1 MQSQAER
8 HFFKLIFGIWLFAAF
23 AMILLSRD
31 AISAWKMGDP
41 DDQMRLLQVRDW
53 VAGQSWWDITQY
65 RMNAP
70 HGGDMHWSR
79 LVDVPLGLVIIMIRP
94 WLGPAVAEQVAASV
108 VPLLILAGFLFCYAL
123 AARSIFGALVAF
135 IATGLVVTIVPLLMQ
150 MVPMRIDHH
159 GWQILSFAAAIWA
172 LFDRRDDL
180 WPSIILGLFCAFW
193 IEISVEGLPFAALLL
208 GVSALG
214 WIFPRL
220 AVGSTRNTHFP
231 VAMAST
237 ALFAFLFFSATESWS
252 EPNYCD
258 ALSPVH
264 VAALAAIAAVVLTGT
279 WGAKKWPVLNTVYAR
294 LSISAVAG
302 VAGIATLMTVAPQCV
317 GDAFAGL
324 DPVVREYWFDRTPE
338 GLPLWAGPMDLAVQA
353 YAYMFAGGLAFAYV
367 AYCNRQVP
375 VSDKLRLGLL
385 YAGTIIIGVVVS
397 RTAVYAMILANLF
410 LAVML
415 LELFIAAE
423 RSNGL
428 TGRMGLRVFA
438 ILLAMP
444 SLSAVFIANQLNAVE
459 AKAAHANTP
468 SDEEF
473 TAKAR
478 ACQKTSA
485 AAALDQLPPSNIMA
499 GLDTNPAILLFSKH
513 SVVAS
518 GHHRNT
524 SAMADVIRTFTG
536 TPDQAGQIIR
546 ARDIRFVVI
555 CDGSYE
561 LALYARQAPD
571 GMLAQLRA
579 GEVPKWLDRK
589 PNIGPFQVFEVEQ
602 TYLPQEILP
611 S

>member
-1 MQSQAER
+1 MHKLAER
-8 HFFKLIFGIWLFAAF
+8 HFLKLIFGIWLSAAF

-31 AISAWKMGDP
+31 AILTWKMGDP

-70 HGGDMHWSR
+70 QGGDMHWSR
-79 LVDVPLGLVIIMIRP
+79 LVDVPLGLMIVMISP
-94 WLGPAVAEQVAASV
+94 WLGQAVAEQVASSL
-108 VPLLILAGFLFCYAL
+108 VPLLILAAFLFFYAL
-123 AARSIFGALVAF
+123 AARRIFGALVA
-135 IATGLVVTIVPLLMQ
+135 IVATGLVISIIPLLLQ
-150 MVPMRIDHH
+150 MVPLRIDHH

-172 LFDRRDDL
+172 LSDRRDRL
-180 WPSIILGLFCAFW
+180 LPSFILGLVCAFW

-208 GVSALG
+208 GMSALG
-214 WIFPRL
+214 WVFPRL
-220 AVGSTRNTHFP
+220 AVASTRNDRFP
-231 VAMAST
+231 VAVSST
-237 ALFAFLFFSATESWS
+237 ALFAFLFFNATESWS
-252 EPNYCD
+252 ESNHCD

-264 VAALAAIAAVVLTGT
+264 VDALAAIAAVVLIGAL
-279 WGAKKWPVLNTVYAR
+279 GAKKWSAIETVYAR
-294 LSISAVAG
+294 LTICAVAG
-302 VAGIATLMTVAPQCV
+302 VVGIATLLAIAPQCA

-324 DPVVREYWFDRTPE
+324 DPIVRQYWFDRTPE

-353 YAYMFAGGLAFAYV
+353 YAYMLAGGLAFFYV
-367 AYCNRQVP
+367 AVCNMQLP
-375 VSDKLRLGLL
+375 ASDKLRLGLL
-385 YAGTIIIGVVVS
+385 YTGTIITGVLVS

-410 LAVML
+410 LAAML
-415 LELFIAAE
+415 LELFMAAE

-444 SLSAVFIANQLNAVE
+444 SLSAQFIANQLSAGE
-459 AKAAHANTP
+459 AKAARAPTS
-468 SDEEF
+468 SDDKF
-473 TAKAR
+473 KAQVR

-485 AAALDQLPPSNIMA
+485 AASLDQLPPSNIMA
-499 GLDTNPAILLFSKH
+499 GLDTNPAILQFSKH

-536 TPDQAGQIIR
+536 TPNQAAHIIG
-546 ARDIRFVVI
+546 ARDIRFMVI

-579 GEVPKWLDRK
+579 GNVPNWLHRK
-589 PNIGPFQVFEVEQ
+589 PNIGPFQVFEVKQ
-602 TYLPQEILP
+602 TYLPQKMQP